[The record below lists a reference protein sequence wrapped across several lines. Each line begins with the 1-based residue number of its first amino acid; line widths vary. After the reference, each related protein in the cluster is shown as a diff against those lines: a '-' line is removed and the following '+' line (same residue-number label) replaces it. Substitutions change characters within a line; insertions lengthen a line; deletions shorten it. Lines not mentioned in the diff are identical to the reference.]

1 MIIKTVILLLCGSCP
16 IAVSQGVYPLQIG
29 NQWDYGEIDFH
40 TPGRLHYLYS
50 VHCVGDTTMPN
61 GLKYAVVDGDI
72 GPRFMR
78 QSGARVSAF
87 LLDRD
92 SLVYD
97 FSLNSGD
104 TVTLAR
110 NGDYF
115 TLVTVNVGQAQMF
128 GMTLNSW
135 SFVRT
140 TNASSDGGSRLTIA
154 DGLGRTYIFVDGG
167 YSDYLMGARIDGKQ
181 YGELT
186 HTAGKYEPNPK
197 QFSLMPSYPNPFN
210 PTTTVLYRV
219 PIRAEV
225 RIILYSSLG
234 QEVSTLY
241 QGLQSPGAHTA
252 RIDGTDLASGVYYLR
267 LFAPGVSLSRA
278 VVLVK

>member
-1 MIIKTVILLLCGSCP
+1 MIIKTCILLLCGGCS

-40 TPGRLHYLYS
+40 TPGQLHYLYS
-50 VHCVGDTTMPN
+50 VHCVGDTTMAN
-61 GLKYAVVDGDI
+61 GLTYAVVEGDFV
-72 GPRFMR
+72 PRFIR
-78 QSGARVSAF
+78 QSGARVYAY
-87 LLDRD
+87 LLNRD

-104 TVTLAR
+104 TVTLAQ

-115 TLVTVNVGQAQMF
+115 TLVRVYVGQAQIF

-140 TNASSDGGSRLTIA
+140 SNTSSDGGSQLTIA
-154 DGLGRTYIFVDGG
+154 DGLGRTYIFIDGG
-167 YSDYLMGARIDGKQ
+167 YTDYLMGARIDGKQ

-186 HTAGKYEPNPK
+186 TTPGKLESDPK
-197 QFSLMPSYPNPFN
+197 QFTLMPSYPNPFN
-210 PTTTVLYRV
+210 PTTTVQYRV
-219 PIRAEV
+219 PIRVEM

-234 QEVSTLY
+234 QEVAVVY
-241 QGLQSPGAHTA
+241 QGLQSPGVHTA
-252 RIDGTDLASGVYYLR
+252 RIDGTALASGVYYLE
-267 LFAPGVSLSRA
+267 LLAPGVSISKSI
-278 VVLVK
+278 VLAR